1 MSKAGFRPRIL
12 ALLQKE
18 RDGLGFDR
26 LQASLDVKRKDRAK
40 LVEEL
45 KALVE
50 ERLVRTLK
58 GRYVLAPRSGLVRGR
73 LVTSRPGYGFVTPEG
88 GGPDIFVPA
97 RFAPGVLV
105 GDEVE
110 VLVSGNGRADKPE
123 GRVVR
128 VLKRNR
134 TVILGVYKERAGTP
148 FIEAFDSPSPEETA
162 LRSKGPVPPR
172 PGMIVEV
179 DRRTLAVS
187 RVFGRPED
195 PGVDAAVVIRRY
207 GLASEFPEAALAEA
221 AAVPEAISSRDLE
234 GRRDFRDWPTVTID
248 GETAQDFDDAVGI
261 KPLVGGGF
269 LLGVHIADVSHY
281 VRPGTA
287 LDVEAAARATSV
299 YFPGLTL
306 PMLPEKLSNDL
317 CSLRPAVP
325 RLTVSVLMEISD
337 GGQVVR
343 SEFAPSVIRTVER
356 MTYTSVFRI
365 LEGDEEERRRHAG
378 LVQDLLL
385 MCDLARVLRA
395 RRIADGGL
403 DFDLVEPELVY
414 EQGKLLGVAAA
425 ERNEAHRL
433 IEEFMVAANVAVA
446 TFLTGTRVPSI
457 YRVHPVPALAD
468 LEKLRDILVR
478 FGYLLPPAEKVR
490 SADLAAV
497 LEKAKGRPEE
507 KFIGIQVLRA
517 MKLAVY
523 SPENVGH
530 YGLAKTDYT
539 HFTSPIRRYP
549 DLVVHRILKSVLETG
564 RGPGGDLEAT
574 ARLSSERERTADEA
588 EQALVEWRI
597 LRLLKDRLGDEFP
610 GVVVDLTKSGLVVE
624 LDDYFV
630 DGLMAFRD
638 LDGAAAAP
646 RGRGKGRHQLT
657 ARRRRKLFDLGD
669 RVRVILVSCDP
680 FLRRMSFVPAPDE
693 GTGEAPR

>member
-1 MSKAGFRPRIL
+1 MSKGGLRPRIL
-12 ALLQKE
+12 ALLQRE
-18 RDGLGFDR
+18 HEGLPFDR
-26 LQASLDVKRKDRAK
+26 IQAALEVKRKDRAK
-40 LVEEL
+40 LLEEL
-45 KALVE
+45 KALE
-50 ERLVRTLK
+50 RERLVRPLK
-58 GRYVLAPRSGLVRGR
+58 GRYVLSPKSGLVRGR
-73 LVTSRPGYGFVTPEG
+73 FVTSRPGYGFVAPDG
-88 GGPDIFVPA
+88 GGDDIFVPA

-110 VLVSGNGRADKPE
+110 VLVKETSRTGKPE

-128 VLKRNR
+128 VLKRHR
-134 TVILGVYKERAGTP
+134 AAILGVYKERAGTP
-148 FIEAFDSPSPEETA
+148 FVEAFDSPSPEEIA
-162 LRSKGPVPPR
+162 LRSKGPLPPR

-179 DRRTLAVS
+179 DRKSLAVS

-195 PGVDAAVVIRRY
+195 PGVDTAVIIRRY
-207 GLASEFPEAALAEA
+207 GLAAEFPEAALREA
-221 AAVPEAISSRDLE
+221 AEVPSSLLESDLE

-261 KPLVGGGF
+261 KPLPGGGF
-269 LLGVHIADVSHY
+269 LLAVHIADVSHY

-287 LDVEAAARATSV
+287 LDAEAAARATSV

-325 RLTVSVLMEISD
+325 RLTVSVLMEISAD
-337 GGQVVR
+337 GQVLG
-343 SEFAPSVIRTVER
+343 SEFGPSVIRTVER

-365 LEGDEEERRRHAG
+365 LECDEEECRAHSE
-378 LVQDLLL
+378 LVESLLL
-385 MCDLARVLRA
+385 MRDLARVLRA

-414 EQGKLLGVAAA
+414 EQGKLLAVAAA

-446 TFLTGTRVPSI
+446 TLLTEKGVPAI
-457 YRVHPVPALAD
+457 YRVHPVPAVAD
-468 LEKLRDILVR
+468 LEKLRDILIG
-478 FGYLLPPAEKVR
+478 FGYLLPAADKVR

-507 KFIGIQVLRA
+507 KFVGIQVLRA
-517 MKLAVY
+517 MRLAVY

-549 DLVVHRILKSVLETG
+549 DLAVHRILKSVLETG
-564 RGPGGDLEAT
+564 RGPGGDLEGT

-597 LRLLKDRLGDEFP
+597 LRFLKDRLGDEFA
-610 GVVVDLTKSGLVVE
+610 GIVVDVTKAGLVVE

-630 DGLMAFRD
+630 DGLLAFRD
-638 LDGAAAAP
+638 LDGDAVPSRGRGTGRRAP
-646 RGRGKGRHQLT
+646 RG
-657 ARRRRKLFDLGD
+657 RRRRKLFDLGD

-693 GTGEAPR
+693 GTGETPR